1 MSTKLDTAEQTCQEK
16 EITVFQKSIDSYIK
30 QINSLIDTMPIIIN
44 VLASNAVMHIEKLKT
59 FCEDNNLDKLK
70 DDETTRITFELYRCY
85 EQLNLN
91 TDKAIEAVILYPC
104 NLVVSLVSLYDA
116 YLGNIIKAIYRTTPE
131 QLKDCNREFSINEI
145 LSFESIEEA
154 KERAI
159 EKEAE
164 TVIRSGHGEQL
175 DWLKRKLKCSFKDF
189 KSYNDFIE
197 ITERRNLFVHTNGVV
212 SRQYLAVCEENGVK
226 GLENIKVGDRLLAD
240 PDYVLKCYNI
250 LFEVGVSLGIV
261 VWRKLKK
268 NDEQADFYLNNVCYE
283 LIKQERYELA
293 KIMLN
298 FATETI
304 KNAATEEVRRM
315 FIINKALSYYLSGYK
330 TACITILDK
339 EDWTATA
346 SKFQLAVSVLKED
359 YEAAGRYMESAK
371 SDVNNIAYCEWP
383 LFKNFRES
391 EIFRSEYLKIFGEN
405 FQIKEHHKENVD
417 EILQF
422 AIDIRAKAN
431 EMENKADSDA
441 SCNEDV
447 KLAN

>member
-1 MSTKLDTAEQTCQEK
+1 MSIKQDSVEPKSQEK
-16 EITVFQKSIDSYIK
+16 EISIFQKSIESYIT
-30 QINSLIDTMPIIIN
+30 QINSLIDTMPIVMNI
-44 VLASNAVMHIEKLKT
+44 LASNAVMHIEKLKV
-59 FCEDNNLDKLK
+59 FCNDNNLDKLK
-70 DDETTRITFELYRCY
+70 DDETAQITFELYRCY

-91 TDKAIEAVILYPC
+91 TDKAIEAVVLYPC

-164 TVIRSGHGEQL
+164 TVIRSSHGEQL
-175 DWLKRKLKCSFKDF
+175 EWLKRKLKCSFKDF

-212 SRQYLAVCEENGVK
+212 SRQYLTVCEENGVK
-226 GLENIKVGDRLLAD
+226 GIESIKVGSRLPAD

-250 LFEVGVSLGIV
+250 LFEVGVTLGMV
-261 VWRKLKK
+261 VWRRLKK
-268 NDEQADFYLNNVCYE
+268 SDEQADYYLNNICYD

-304 KNAATEEVRRM
+304 KNVATEEIRRM
-315 FIINKALSYYLSGYK
+315 YIINKALSYYLSGDK
-330 TACITILDK
+330 MTCVTILDK

-346 SKFQLAVSVLKED
+346 PKFQLAISVLKED
-359 YEAAGRYMESAK
+359 YEVARTHMEAAK

-383 LFKNFRES
+383 LFKKFRES
-391 EIFRSEYLKIFGEN
+391 EIFKSEYLKIFGEN
-405 FQIKEHHKENVD
+405 FQIKEIHKENVD
-417 EILQF
+417 EILQY
-422 AIDIRAKAN
+422 AIDIRAKAK
-431 EMENKADSDA
+431 EMENKVDSDA
-441 SCNEDV
+441 SCDETITPSN
-447 KLAN
+447 

>member
-16 EITVFQKSIDSYIK
+16 EISVFQKSIDSYIK

-59 FCEDNNLDKLK
+59 FCKDNNLDKLK

-164 TVIRSGHGEQL
+164 TVIRSSHSEQL

-226 GLENIKVGDRLLAD
+226 GVENIKVGDRLLAD
-240 PDYVLKCYNI
+240 TDYVLKCYNI

-315 FIINKALSYYLSGYK
+315 FIINKALSYYLSGDK

-391 EIFRSEYLKIFGEN
+391 EIFRSEYLRIFGEN

-431 EMENKADSDA
+431 EMENKTDSDA